1 MKTKHAEGFTL
12 IELMIVV
19 AIIGILTSVALP
31 AYQTYV
37 AKTDIVSTM
46 ASASAGKSAV
56 WTHYIDKGR
65 MPLEGIGDSGI
76 GEPYSATEGLYNSMN
91 SLPYALAVNY
101 NKETDK
107 EANFTVTLG
116 KINGNVN
123 NKKIIY
129 TYLDDGG
136 AMVFL
141 CKAETS
147 IDNKYLPKQCQN

>member
-1 MKTKHAEGFTL
+1 MKIERAEGFTL

-56 WTHYIDKGR
+56 WTHYINKGR
-65 MPLEGIGDSGI
+65 MPLAGIGADGI
-76 GEPYSATEGLYNSMN
+76 GEPYSATEGLYNTMN
-91 SLPYALAVNY
+91 SLPYALAVDY
-101 NKETDK
+101 NKESDK
-107 EANFTVTLG
+107 KANFTVTLG
-116 KINGNVN
+116 NVNGNVN

-136 AMVFL
+136 ALVFI
-141 CKAETS
+141 CEAETT
-147 IDNKYLPKQCQN
+147 IDNKYLPKQCHN